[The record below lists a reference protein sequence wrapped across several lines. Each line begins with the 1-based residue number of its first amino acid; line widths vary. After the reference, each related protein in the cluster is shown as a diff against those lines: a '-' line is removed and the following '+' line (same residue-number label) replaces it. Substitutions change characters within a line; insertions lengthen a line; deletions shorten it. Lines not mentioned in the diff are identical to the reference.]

1 MDLDAIIAKNLP
13 DDTLVEKSA
22 QDPERRRAKEV
33 SRQGSQMEPNIG
45 KPGEPKGSYWSKRTP
60 GKRKHGGYADMGSAQ
75 KSHTTGKFTGGPKVA
90 VDPGGDTGKV
100 PGARAPAAG
109 TAAHKAARG
118 VKKTPG
124 AKPASALKQRLQKK
138 YKKEEIGIF
147 GKMLRTAYGLEET
160 AVNPM
165 GAPSNAPIG
174 RSVIGN
180 TAPEKVSPVKGSVT
194 TQASPSGSI
203 PGESGMGKVM
213 DKINRIVKS
222 GHSEK
227 IHDKV
232 IDKDTAS
239 AIQSTYAKVN
249 AANQEKMEKVMSKDA
264 ASMEKI
270 SKFSKKN
277 A

>member
-1 MDLDAIIAKNLP
+1 MCIRDRKQARQAIATPKTEEVDLDAIIRKNLP
-13 DDTLVEKSA
+13 
-22 QDPERRRAKEV
+22 
-33 SRQGSQMEPNIG
+33 
-45 KPGEPKGSYWSKRTP
+45 
-60 GKRKHGGYADMGSAQ
+60 
-75 KSHTTGKFTGGPKVA
+75 
-90 VDPGGDTGKV
+90 
-100 PGARAPAAG
+100 
-109 TAAHKAARG
+109 
-118 VKKTPG
+118 
-124 AKPASALKQRLQKK
+124 
-138 YKKEEIGIF
+138 
-147 GKMLRTAYGLEET
+147 ET

-174 RSVIGN
+174 RSVIGD
-180 TAPEKVSPVKGSVT
+180 TAPEKVSPVSGSVA
-194 TQASPSGSI
+194 TQASPSASV
-203 PGESGMGKVM
+203 PGESGIEKVM

-249 AANQEKMEKVMSKDA
+249 ASNQEKMEKIMSKDA
-264 ASMEKI
+264 AAMEKV

>member
-1 MDLDAIIAKNLP
+1 MKQKFKTNRYAAVRQKQARQAIATPKKEDVDLDAIIRKQLP
-13 DDTLVEKSA
+13 
-22 QDPERRRAKEV
+22 
-33 SRQGSQMEPNIG
+33 
-45 KPGEPKGSYWSKRTP
+45 
-60 GKRKHGGYADMGSAQ
+60 
-75 KSHTTGKFTGGPKVA
+75 
-90 VDPGGDTGKV
+90 
-100 PGARAPAAG
+100 
-109 TAAHKAARG
+109 
-118 VKKTPG
+118 
-124 AKPASALKQRLQKK
+124 
-138 YKKEEIGIF
+138 
-147 GKMLRTAYGLEET
+147 ET

-174 RSVIGN
+174 RSVIGD
-180 TAPEKVSPVKGSVT
+180 TAPEKVSPVGGSVT
-194 TQASPSGSI
+194 NSQASPSASV
-203 PGESGMGKVM
+203 PGESGIEKVM

-227 IHDKV
+227 VHDKV

-264 ASMEKI
+264 AAMEKI